1 MQKTKSLPRAGFT
14 LIEILLVI
22 GIIAILAAVV
32 IVAINPARQFAQAR
46 NAQRSSN
53 VETIL
58 NGIYQYATSNAGAL
72 PTAVVTGS
80 CSTAANQ
87 ICTTGGT
94 CTGITDLGVLT
105 ASETYLVSMPTDPTA
120 ATTNGTGYF
129 AFKSA
134 NGRVT
139 VCAPSAE
146 LSATISVTR

>member
-1 MQKTKSLPRAGFT
+1 MQKTKNRFGFT

-32 IVAINPARQFAQAR
+32 IVAINPSRQFAQAR

-58 NGIYQYATSNAGAL
+58 NGIYQYATSNTGSL
-72 PTAVVTGS
+72 PAAITTGS
-80 CSTAANQ
+80 CSTSTNEV
-87 ICTTGGT
+87 CKTGGT
-94 CTGITDLGVLT
+94 CTGLTDLSVLT
-105 ASETYLVSMPTDPTA
+105 ASETYLVSMPFDPTG
-120 ATTNGTGYF
+120 TSTNGTGYY

-146 LSATISVTR
+146 LSATISVTK

>member
-1 MQKTKSLPRAGFT
+1 MQKIKNKLGFT

-32 IVAINPARQFAQAR
+32 IVAINPSRQFAQAR

-58 NGIYQYATSNAGAL
+58 NGIYQYATSNTGSL

-80 CSTAANQ
+80 CSTAANEV
-87 ICTTGGT
+87 CKTGGT
-94 CTGITDLGVLT
+94 CTGITDLSVLT
-105 ASETYLVSMPTDPTA
+105 VSETYLVSMPFDPTT

-139 VCAPSAE
+139 VCAPGAE